1 LSILLHAIEIASKY
15 VSAQVRAA
23 GIFDLY
29 GVEGTT
35 NVQGY
40 VGPSQH
46 SQIFSQCMWPSQK
59 ANLVL
64 SSLHREVVKK
74 LDVIAN
80 EAFIT
85 ALKRSKKVC
94 VMVRYRVAPTAAQ

>member
-1 LSILLHAIEIASKY
+1 MSILLHAIEIASKF
-15 VSAQVRAA
+15 VSSQVRAA

-29 GVEGTT
+29 GVEGST

-40 VGPSQH
+40 HPT
-46 SQIFSQCMWPSQK
+46 M
-59 ANLVL
+59 LL
-64 SSLHREVVKK
+64 SKKQSIVTLNNNREAVKK

-94 VMVRYRVAPTAAQ
+94 VMVR

>member
-1 LSILLHAIEIASKY
+1 LVPFGYAVQGDLSILLHAIEIASKY

-40 VGPSQH
+40 APLYTPRSVHLRGAITDLFLP
-46 SQIFSQCMWPSQK
+46 WPLCFPNRS
-59 ANLVL
+59 VTT
-64 SSLHREVVKK
+64 
-74 LDVIAN
+74 
-80 EAFIT
+80 T
-85 ALKRSKKVC
+85 AKW
-94 VMVRYRVAPTAAQ
+94 

>member
-1 LSILLHAIEIASKY
+1 LVPCGYAVQGDLSILLHAIEIASKY

-40 VGPSQH
+40 
-46 SQIFSQCMWPSQK
+46 
-59 ANLVL
+59 
-64 SSLHREVVKK
+64 
-74 LDVIAN
+74 
-80 EAFIT
+80 
-85 ALKRSKKVC
+85 
-94 VMVRYRVAPTAAQ
+94 AP